1 MSRRGH
7 QPMRRLE
14 SIVLPL
20 VISASIFTLGAC
32 RKSSEDAEKKEE
44 TATAAA
50 PTEEKKASR
59 PKPPP
64 VDEGIDVPTEEDFED
79 AVSTQITETSNL
91 DKELDRL
98 EKEIGKLPGAK

>member
-1 MSRRGH
+1 MSRRRH
-7 QPMRRLE
+7 QPMGRLE
-14 SIVLPL
+14 SIAVPL

-32 RKSSEDAEKKEE
+32 RKSSEDAEKKQE
-44 TATAAA
+44 TTTAAA

-64 VDEGIDVPTEEDFED
+64 IDEGIDVPTEEDFED

-98 EKEIGKLPGAK
+98 EKEIGKLPGAQ